1 MIKTPKRFGSFVGAV
16 VTAIIMIPLLGLI
29 SVYALIFAGILAGV
43 ASRGVARAT
52 LATVIAGFI
61 LVALII
67 GLAVFNAG
75 TFLVNVAD
83 QFQQFSLISN
93 GTMSLVYMIDGST
106 ISIVEKSLFYLVL
119 IPGLGGLI
127 GGLIRPGF

>member
-1 MIKTPKRFGSFVGAV
+1 MIKTPKRFGSFIGAV
-16 VTAIIMIPLLGLI
+16 VVAVIMIPLLGLI

-52 LATVIAGFI
+52 LATVLAGFI
-61 LVALII
+61 LVAVII

-75 TFLVNVAD
+75 NFLISTAD
-83 QFQQFSLISN
+83 QMQQFSLLSHGAI
-93 GTMSLVYMIDGST
+93 SLVYLIDGST
-106 ISIVEKSLFYLVL
+106 VYIVEKSLFYLVL

>member
-16 VTAIIMIPLLGLI
+16 GVAVILIPILGLI

-43 ASRGVARAT
+43 ASRGVTRAA

-61 LVALII
+61 LVAII
-67 GLAVFNAG
+67 MGLAVFNAG
-75 TFLVNVAD
+75 TFLFN
-83 QFQQFSLISN
+83 ISN
-93 GTMSLVYMIDGST
+93 QVQGIGLLSHGIRSVVYFIDDST
-106 ISIVEKSLFYLVL
+106 VSIVEKSLFYLVL